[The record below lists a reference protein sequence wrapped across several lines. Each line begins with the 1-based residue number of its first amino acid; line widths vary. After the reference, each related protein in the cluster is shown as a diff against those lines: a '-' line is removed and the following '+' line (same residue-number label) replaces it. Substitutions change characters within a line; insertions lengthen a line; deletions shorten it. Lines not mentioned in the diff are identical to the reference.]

1 MLIDSMPHPG
11 SNADV
16 RDYGS
21 SQAPAETRSSVDAN
35 LETLSP
41 EATREI
47 SSLFKLFAD
56 PTRVKI
62 LYFLIQK
69 EEINV
74 RTLCEALKQ
83 SQPAV
88 SHHLALMRK
97 ARLLDSR
104 RDGKHNFYR
113 LQPERFKHAQQL
125 LSALDPMTDDS
136 PETVAERTRT
146 ELV

>member
-1 MLIDSMPHPG
+1 MLIDSMPHHDG
-11 SNADV
+11 ADA
-16 RDYGS
+16 RDYAS
-21 SQAPAETRSSVDAN
+21 SHAVAETRSPVDAN

-146 ELV
+146 ELA

>member
-1 MLIDSMPHPG
+1 MLIESMPQSSDRETYEPTPSPARKLEPSAPVGPG
-11 SNADV
+11 
-16 RDYGS
+16 
-21 SQAPAETRSSVDAN
+21 

-62 LYFLIQK
+62 LYFLIQQ

-74 RTLCEALKQ
+74 RTLCEALQQ

-113 LQPERFKHAQQL
+113 LRPERFRDAQQL
-125 LSALDPMTDDS
+125 LSALDPATDDS
-136 PETVAERTRT
+136 PENVAGRTMQATV
-146 ELV
+146 

>member
-1 MLIDSMPHPG
+1 MLIDSMPHNG
-11 SNADV
+11 GADV

-21 SQAPAETRSSVDAN
+21 SNAVAETRTSVDAN

-136 PETVAERTRT
+136 PEAVAERTRT
-146 ELV
+146 ELA

>member
-1 MLIDSMPHPG
+1 MLIDSMPHSG
-11 SNADV
+11 NSDV

-21 SQAPAETRSSVDAN
+21 SQAPTETRSSVDAN

>member
-11 SNADV
+11 SNDV

-21 SQAPAETRSSVDAN
+21 SNAPAETRPSVDAN

>member
-11 SNADV
+11 SNDV

-21 SQAPAETRSSVDAN
+21 SHAPAETRSSVDAN

>member
-1 MLIDSMPHPG
+1 M
-11 SNADV
+11 
-16 RDYGS
+16 
-21 SQAPAETRSSVDAN
+21 DAN

-146 ELV
+146 ELA

>member
-1 MLIDSMPHPG
+1 MLIDSMPHHGG
-11 SNADV
+11 SDA

-21 SQAPAETRSSVDAN
+21 SPAVAETRSSVDAN

-146 ELV
+146 ELA

>member
-1 MLIDSMPHPG
+1 MLIDSTPHSGHTDARPY
-11 SNADV
+11 D
-16 RDYGS
+16 S
-21 SQAPAETRSSVDAN
+21 SPSPAERSSVDAN

-136 PETVAERTRT
+136 PETVAERTRA